1 MADNGAYQLCGTTR
15 LQQRH
20 SWMTTECHSLQRFL
34 EAQRDAYAIAL
45 AELRR
50 GRKTSHWMWFIF
62 PQLAGLGRS
71 HTAQHYALAS
81 LDEAVAYLKHTTLGA
96 RLRECVQALQALPLG
111 NSAAGV
117 FGEVDAVKLRSS
129 LTLFESAG
137 GGDLFSAALVRWF
150 SGVRDDATR
159 KLLAGR

>member
-1 MADNGAYQLCGTTR
+1 MR
-15 LQQRH
+15 VI
-20 SWMTTECHSLQRFL
+20 
-34 EAQRDAYAIAL
+34 EAQRDVYGIAL
-45 AELRR
+45 AELHR

-71 HTAQHYALAS
+71 HIAQHYAIAS
-81 LDEAVAYLKHTTLGA
+81 IDEAVAYLEHTTLGA

-111 NSAAGV
+111 DSAAGV

-137 GGDLFSAALVRWF
+137 GGEVFSAALDRWF

-159 KLLAGR
+159 KRLAGR

>member
-1 MADNGAYQLCGTTR
+1 
-15 LQQRH
+15 
-20 SWMTTECHSLQRFL
+20 MTTECHNLKRFL
-34 EAQRDAYAIAL
+34 DAQHDAYAVAM
-45 AELRR
+45 AELHR

-71 HTAQHYALAS
+71 PTAQYYAIAS
-81 LDEAVAYLKHTTLGA
+81 LDEAVAYLEHITLGG
-96 RLRECVQALQALPLG
+96 RLRECVQTLQALPPG
-111 NSAAGV
+111 NSATRV

-137 GGDLFSAALVRWF
+137 GGDLFGAALDRWF
-150 SGVRDDATR
+150 SSVRDDATR